1 MRFPVSEVV
10 NGACCAALVVFAVG
24 HAPPMSRGSA
34 VTAAIPMQ
42 DAGVAR
48 TQSTNVSAERAST
61 EERVLLESPRA
72 GVHGRPAA
80 TTETASIVI
89 DDSASKPDALSLS
102 GDAAALQPA
111 ADVPSRKSP
120 GGLGAAA
127 DGGIDA
133 YVRPIVRQR
142 PKIVPLASRADTKRQ
157 KEKTKPAAAKAK
169 AGSKQA
175 LGAVTPAS
183 VKR

>member
-34 VTAAIPMQ
+34 VTTAIPMQ

-48 TQSTNVSAERAST
+48 SPSTNVSAERASS
-61 EERVLLESPRA
+61 EERVLLESSSA
-72 GVHGRPAA
+72 GVGERLAA
-80 TTETASIVI
+80 ATETASTTIN
-89 DDSASKPDALSLS
+89 DDAPKPDAVFAS
-102 GDAAALQPA
+102 QPA
-111 ADVPSRKSP
+111 ADAPSRKSP

-142 PKIVPLASRADTKRQ
+142 PKIVPLASSAEAKRQ
-157 KEKTKPAAAKAK
+157 KEKTKPAAAKTK

>member
-48 TQSTNVSAERAST
+48 SQSTNVSAERASS
-61 EERVLLESPRA
+61 EERVLDSTRA
-72 GVHGRPAA
+72 EVDERPS
-80 TTETASIVI
+80 TQTASITI
-89 DDSASKPDALSLS
+89 DEAPKPDALLAS
-102 GDAAALQPA
+102 QPA
-111 ADVPSRKSP
+111 ADAPSRKSP

-142 PKIVPLASRADTKRQ
+142 PKIIPLASRADAKRQ
-157 KEKTKPAAAKAK
+157 KEKPKPAAAKAK

>member
-24 HAPPMSRGSA
+24 HAPPVSGGST

-42 DAGVAR
+42 DAGAAR
-48 TQSTNVSAERAST
+48 SQSTNVSAERASG
-61 EERVLLESPRA
+61 EERVLLESSRA
-72 GVHGRPAA
+72 GAGERPAA
-80 TTETASIVI
+80 ATETASTTI
-89 DDSASKPDALSLS
+89 DDDAPKPDALFVS
-102 GDAAALQPA
+102 QPA
-111 ADVPSRKSP
+111 ADAPSRKSS

-133 YVRPIVRQR
+133 YVPPIVRQR
-142 PKIVPLASRADTKRQ
+142 PKIVSLASSADAKRP
-157 KEKTKPAAAKAK
+157 KEKPKPAAAKAK

>member
-10 NGACCAALVVFAVG
+10 NGSCCAALVVFAVG
-24 HAPPMSRGSA
+24 HGPPMSRGSA

-42 DAGVAR
+42 DARVAHS
-48 TQSTNVSAERAST
+48 QSTNVSAERASG
-61 EERVLLESPRA
+61 EERVLLDSTRA
-72 GVHGRPAA
+72 EVDERPSAQ
-80 TTETASIVI
+80 TASITI
-89 DDSASKPDALSLS
+89 DEAPKPDALFAS
-102 GDAAALQPA
+102 QPA
-111 ADVPSRKSP
+111 ADAPSRKSL

-133 YVRPIVRQR
+133 YVPPIVRQR
-142 PKIVPLASRADTKRQ
+142 PKIVPLASSADAKRQ
-157 KEKTKPAAAKAK
+157 KEKPKPAAAKAK